1 MEIVE
6 KEPFINNLIIFV
18 QVTWDSVIDETR
30 FDNYSIIIIIII
42 FLYCLSI
49 IALDTFREFN
59 PTIFSIIIFHSSK
72 L

>member
-18 QVTWDSVIDETR
+18 QVTWDSVIDETW

>member
-18 QVTWDSVIDETR
+18 QVTWDSVIDETW

-42 FLYCLSI
+42 FVYCLSI

>member
-18 QVTWDSVIDETR
+18 QVTWDSVIDETW
-30 FDNYSIIIIIII
+30 FDNYSIIIII